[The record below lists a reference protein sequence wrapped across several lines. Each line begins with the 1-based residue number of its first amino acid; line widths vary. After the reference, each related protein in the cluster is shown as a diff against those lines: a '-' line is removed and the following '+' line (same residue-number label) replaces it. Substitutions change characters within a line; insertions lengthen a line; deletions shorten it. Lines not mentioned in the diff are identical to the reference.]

1 MSKIKFA
8 IEDLASIV
16 TFNKWIRE
24 NLKKDIRINQ
34 DEMVSSG
41 RLARYLEYIRE
52 QITEQSPSDAKSWF
66 AAINKLAE
74 FIRVKNEQLK
84 K

>member
-16 TFNKWIRE
+16 TFEKWIKE
-24 NLKKDIRINQ
+24 NLKKDIRDSS
-34 DEMVSSG
+34 DELITSG
-41 RLARYLEYIRE
+41 KLTRYLEYIRE
-52 QITEQSPSDAKSWF
+52 QISEQSPRDAKSWF